1 MANEVDPSSSIA
13 ALFGLRVRRL
23 REAAGLTQ
31 SELGKRAHTHSTRI
45 NQVERTTGSKPTLKL
60 AQALDGALAADGLLV
75 DLWPYVHRE
84 TFPDWSRKFMALS
97 ERAVAIRQYA
107 AAVVPGLL
115 QTEDYAR
122 EVLSVGLTLK
132 SPEQLEERLAARL
145 GRQARLTKPDAPELW
160 VILDEAVLMR
170 PIGGPAVMRDQLAR
184 LLSAA
189 DDPRITL
196 QVLPYSSGAHSALGW
211 SLEIPT
217 MPDGSEVA
225 YIENGHRGQLFEE
238 PEEVKE
244 FAVTYDRLRA
254 LALPPIMSLDMIRS
268 VMEGTYLAERIP
280 SRSERRRLAQVQLQ
294 QPGGWQLRRGRPQPP
309 RHRPRP

>member
-1 MANEVDPSSSIA
+1 MA

-60 AQALDGALAADGLLV
+60 AQALDGALAADGLLI

-97 ERAVAIRQYA
+97 ERAVAIREYG

-122 EVLSVGLTLK
+122 EVLSVGLTLR

-145 GRQARLTKPDAPELW
+145 GRQARLAQPDGPDLW
-160 VILDEAVLMR
+160 FVLDEAVLRR
-170 PIGGPAVMRDQLAR
+170 PIGGPAVMRAQLAR
-184 LLSAA
+184 LLKAA

-196 QVLPYSSGAHSALGW
+196 QVLPFGSGAHGAMGW
-211 SLEIPT
+211 SLT
-217 MPDGSEVA
+217 VLTLPDGPEAA
-225 YIENGHRGQLFEE
+225 YIEGGHSGQLIEE
-238 PEEVKE
+238 PEEVKSY
-244 FAVTYDRLRA
+244 AVTYDQVRA
-254 LALPPIMSLDMIRS
+254 LALPPNMSLDMIRS

-280 SRSERRRLAQVQLQ
+280 SRSEHRSLAQVQLQ
-294 QPGGWQLRRGRPQPP
+294 QRGGWQLRRGRRGLP
-309 RHRPRP
+309 RRRRLA

>member
-1 MANEVDPSSSIA
+1 MA

-45 NQVERTTGSKPTLKL
+45 NQVERTTGAKPTLKL

-84 TFPDWSRKFMALS
+84 TFPDWSRKFIALS
-97 ERAVAIRQYA
+97 EQAVVIRQYM

-122 EVLSVGLTLK
+122 ALLSVGLTLK

-145 GRQARLTKPDAPELW
+145 GRQNRLTEPDGPEVW
-160 VILDEAVLMR
+160 TVLDEAILYRSV
-170 PIGGPAVMRDQLAR
+170 GGPAAMRAQLGR
-184 LLSAA
+184 LLEAA
-189 DDPRITL
+189 KHPRITL
-196 QVLPYSSGAHSALGW
+196 QVLPLSSGEHYPMGG
-211 SLEIPT
+211 SLEILT
-217 MPDGSEVA
+217 LPDGSEVA
-225 YIENGHRGQLFEE
+225 YVEGAGYGQLIEE
-238 PEEVKE
+238 PEEVKD
-244 FAVTYDRLRA
+244 FAVAYDRLRA
-254 LALPPIMSLDMIRS
+254 LALPPSMSLDMIRS
-268 VMEGTYLAERIP
+268 AMKGTYVGERIA
-280 SRSERRRLAQVQLQ
+280 SRSEHRSLAQVQLQ
-294 QPGGWQLRRGRPQPP
+294 QRGGWQLRRGRRFPP